1 MISEELYNS
10 TLKSVR
16 EIISEE
22 TGNDFEEIVPEM
34 FLEEEL
40 EIAESDLARLIKV
53 INAHFNIQL
62 DAAEIEEEE
71 SVKTVKQLAVVV
83 AEEIE
88 LG

>member
-1 MISEELYNS
+1 MISEELYTS
-10 TLKSVR
+10 TLTAVR

>member
-1 MISEELYNS
+1 MISEELYTS
-10 TLKSVR
+10 TLKTVR

-40 EIAESDLARLIKV
+40 EIAESELARLIKA
-53 INAHFNIQL
+53 INTHFSIQL
-62 DAAEIEEEE
+62 NAAEIEEEE

>member
-1 MISEELYNS
+1 MISEELYNT
-10 TLKSVR
+10 TLTKVR
-16 EIISEE
+16 ELISEE

-40 EIAESDLARLIKV
+40 EIAESNLAHLIKT
-53 INAHFNIQL
+53 INTNFNIQL
-62 DAAEIEEEE
+62 NATEIEEEE